1 MQFMHQTSNAH
12 LGMPK
17 KYLRYFKITD
27 LTIQIETDFPTNS
40 HTFHRKFNLFE
51 ISASGQA
58 DVCIRH
64 HFFLPDGYGAGFD
77 RELYHKI
84 PWVIYR
90 KSKTWIYQ
98 RISPLRNAPDRVKQ
112 VAVFNSDYTLAD
124 IYHRTDEEFLKG
136 SLESLSLLTTDQIF
150 LSHVLS
156 NRDSCYLHACG
167 VNFDGKGLLFA
178 GDSGSGKSTIAAM
191 LTESAQ
197 LLCDESI
204 IVKKQSS
211 GFRMFGTWSHG
222 DLPEVSSGSA
232 PLKAVLFLEKSQKNT
247 LIPIKSK
254 KEKTR
259 HLLRCLVK
267 PFISTHWWENTLSLI
282 EKLADEI
289 PCYILQFNKD
299 RALIEMLRKV

>member
-1 MQFMHQTSNAH
+1 MYQASSAH
-12 LGMPK
+12 LEMPE

-27 LTIQIETDFPTNS
+27 LTIQINS
-40 HTFHRKFNLFE
+40 DLPMNNQTFHRKFNLFE
-51 ISASGQA
+51 INASWQA

-64 HFFLPDGYGAGFD
+64 HFFLPDTDDASFG
-77 RELYHKI
+77 RELYRKI

-98 RISPLRNAPDRVKQ
+98 RIFPLRNAPDRVNQ

-204 IVKKQSS
+204 IVKKQVS

-222 DLPEVSSGSA
+222 DLPEVSNGSV
-232 PLKAVLFLEKSQKNT
+232 PLKAILFLEKSQKNI
-247 LIPIKSK
+247 LIPIENK

-267 PFISTHWWENTLSLI
+267 PFISAHWWENTLSLI
-282 EKLADEI
+282 EKLADEV

-299 RALIEMLRKV
+299 RALIEILRKV